1 MVDVEKAA
9 GVAAVDDFIERV
21 GFRRVEGGVE
31 WDVFGSEVVGSGR
44 VTAGDVFDVVGGE
57 IR

>member
-1 MVDVEKAA
+1 MDVEKAA
-9 GVAAVDDFIERV
+9 GVAAVDDFVEGV
-21 GFRRVEGGVE
+21 GFRGVEGGVE
-31 WDVFGSEVVGSGR
+31 WDVFGGEVVGGGR

>member
-9 GVAAVDDFIERV
+9 GVAAVDDFVEGV
-21 GFRRVEGGVE
+21 GFRGVEGGVE
-31 WDVFGSEVVGSGR
+31 WDVFGGEVVGGGR